1 MSGQNCKIN
10 KAEIQISRV
19 QKKKRRFLV
28 KILKCLKGFF
38 YLFAAEV
45 GRAENYDTVIMMMDV
60 EPVLY
65 IRYTACAGTSTT
77 DCILH

>member
-1 MSGQNCKIN
+1 MSGQTCKIN
-10 KAEIQISRV
+10 RAKIQISI
-19 QKKKRRFLV
+19 QKNPEKFLAN
-28 KILKCLKGFF
+28 ILKHLKGLF

-45 GRAENYDTVIMMMDV
+45 GRAENYDTVIIMMDV

>member
-1 MSGQNCKIN
+1 
-10 KAEIQISRV
+10 
-19 QKKKRRFLV
+19 V
-28 KILKCLKGFF
+28 KILKHLKGLF